1 VPTASSTFD
10 GGLNSVRDARR
21 FLTSVLRD
29 WDTDAFDF
37 GAPQVLSELATNAA
51 LHARSPFT
59 VTLQLAEECLL
70 LEVTDASPRLPRAR
84 NYAPDATTGR
94 GMAMVDALSV
104 AWGSTQGPTGKTVWA
119 RVAPDGSL
127 LRRLDLG
134 DFDELE
140 ELGVG
145 GGPDPAS
152 AAGSRW
158 TSDPA
163 GRSSGRYGLRAS

>member
-21 FLTSVLRD
+21 FLASVLRD
-29 WDTDAFDF
+29 WHTDAFDF

-59 VTLQLAEECLL
+59 VTVQLAEECLL

-94 GMAMVDALSV
+94 GMGLVDALSES
-104 AWGSTQGPTGKTVWA
+104 WGSTQGPAGKTVWA
-119 RVAPDGSL
+119 RVVPDGSL

-145 GGPDPAS
+145 GAPEPGP
-152 AAGSRW
+152 AAAPRW

-163 GRSSGRYGLRAS
+163 GRSRYGRRAS